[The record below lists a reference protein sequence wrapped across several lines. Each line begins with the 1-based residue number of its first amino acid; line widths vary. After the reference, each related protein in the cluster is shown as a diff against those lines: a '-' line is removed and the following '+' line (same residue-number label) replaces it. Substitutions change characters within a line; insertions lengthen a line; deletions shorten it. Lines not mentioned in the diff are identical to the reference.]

1 MFNMET
7 FWTNGENIGLNNSL
21 SSNSTTQDYSD
32 IFTHVDCRI
41 IEISFQYKRGLCSN
55 CLTYLNLRLTR
66 VVESTVLILI
76 APFMKIFLLLEMNGY
91 KAILLSKDYAR
102 VICFD
107 GLFEVKKMNIFV
119 LNRIIFRHMLSRMT
133 VLFKNKECII

>member
-1 MFNMET
+1 M
-7 FWTNGENIGLNNSL
+7 
-21 SSNSTTQDYSD
+21 
-32 IFTHVDCRI
+32 DCRI

-76 APFMKIFLLLEMNGY
+76 APFMKIFPLLGMNGY

-102 VICFD
+102 AICFD
-107 GLFEVKKMNIFV
+107 GLFEVKKMNIFCSTE
-119 LNRIIFRHMLSRMT
+119 LYLDICYRG
-133 VLFKNKECII
+133 